1 MKTIQNY
8 DNLTLIGKGV
18 IVMNNLVPET
28 TLNDGLT
35 LPVIGLGTYLLKG
48 NEGVNAIQNAIDIGY
63 RLIDSAYNYENEG
76 TVGEAVRRSSVPREK
91 LRITSKLPGR
101 YQAYD
106 KAVTTIQESLYRA
119 NLDYYDLY
127 LIHWPNPK
135 QDTYMEAWQALI
147 DAKKWGLIRS
157 IGVCNFLP
165 EHIERLEKETGVKP
179 STNQIEL
186 HPFFNQAEQ
195 RKWHEE
201 NNIKTE
207 SWSPLARASE
217 VLHNDTIQ
225 SIANNHNKSVS
236 QVILRWHYQLGAI
249 SIPKSASPVRQLEN
263 ISIFDFTLSETEMNM
278 ISGLTRSDGRLKNQD
293 PATYEEF

>member
-1 MKTIQNY
+1 MSKTI
-8 DNLTLIGKGV
+8 
-18 IVMNNLVPET
+18 PEI
-28 TLNDGLT
+28 TLNDGVT
-35 LPVIGLGTYLLKG
+35 LPVIGLGTYQLKG
-48 NEGVNAIQNAIDIGY
+48 NEGVNSIQNAIDAGY

-101 YQAYD
+101 YQAYE
-106 KAVTTIQESLYRA
+106 KAVTAIQESLFRA

-135 QDTYMEAWQALI
+135 QDLYVDAWQALI

-179 STNQIEL
+179 SVNQIEL

-201 NNIKTE
+201 NNIKTQ
-207 SWSPLARASE
+207 SWSPLARANE
-217 VLHNDTIQ
+217 VLQNDMLQTIAARH
-225 SIANNHNKSVS
+225 SKSVS
-236 QVILRWHYQLGAI
+236 QIILRWHYQLGAI
-249 SIPKSASPVRQLEN
+249 VIPKSSSHVRQLEN
-263 ISIFDFTLSETEMNM
+263 ISIFDFSLDDTEMDM
-278 ISGLTRSDGRLKNQD
+278 ISGLTRTNGRLKNQD